1 MSIKLNTQIRNC
13 FNINTIKN
21 EMDRIRD
28 NKELKLRRIED
39 TLHNYYNRV
48 NNMIECKEKTQM
60 INKLNQ
66 MKTKLY
72 NTIRQ
77 MKQRER
83 EIAFKNN
90 NKNNNF

>member
-13 FNINTIKN
+13 YNINTIKN

-28 NKELKLRRIED
+28 NKEERLRKIED
-39 TLHNYYNRV
+39 TIHDYYSKTIKMV
-48 NNMIECKEKTQM
+48 ECKEKTEM

-72 NTIRQ
+72 NTR
-77 MKQRER
+77 KQLKDNER
-83 EIAFKNN
+83 KTAWKNN
-90 NKNNNF
+90 NKN